1 MRIRF
6 TMVPLPMTAA
16 EKFNEAIYF
25 YNQMIATV
33 NNTRTFPFNLSAF
46 LSALRSTTF
55 YLQVQYGHDERFAE
69 WYGRAQET
77 MKKDP
82 LLKLLNELRR
92 KAIHQ
97 KPVNL
102 VVNSGPAFH
111 EDPITVTEVFEATSG
126 TDREGNIF
134 WPGVTK
140 MGTTELNRLR
150 TP

>member
-16 EKFNEAIYF
+16 EKFNEAVYF

-33 NNTRTFPFNLSAF
+33 NNTRTFPFNLSAC

-92 KAIHQ
+92 GS
-97 KPVNL
+97 
-102 VVNSGPAFH
+102 NSSEARQPCCEFGACFPRRP
-111 EDPITVTEVFEATSG
+111 DLTVTEVFEVRAALIVKETSS
-126 TDREGNIF
+126 
-134 WPGVTK
+134 GVTK
-140 MGTTELNRLR
+140 TGTTELRRLR